1 MFGGKRIGFI
11 GAGNMAEALIRG
23 LLKSKLLPPDE
34 ILASDVREER
44 LAYLQETYAIKT
56 FFDNSLVASETEIIV
71 FAVKPQ
77 IMSRVLDGLIDVVD
91 HTKTVISIA
100 AGITTS
106 FIAGKLPSQVRVVRV
121 MPNLPV
127 VVQEGVSAISPGE
140 YATQEDVEIAKKIF
154 RAVGKIVT
162 VEEDA
167 MDAVTG
173 LSGSGPAYIF
183 LIIEALSDAG
193 VKVGLSRDIAQV
205 LAAQTV
211 LGAAKMVIETK
222 EHPGRLKDMVTS
234 PGGTAIAGLHTLEQG
249 GLRTTLINAV
259 EAATHRS
266 KKLGQQ

>member
-1 MFGGKRIGFI
+1 MFGGKKIGFI

-23 LLKSKLLPPDE
+23 LLKAKLLNPEE

-44 LAYLQETYAIKT
+44 LAYLQDTYAIKT
-56 FFDNSLVASETEIIV
+56 FTDNCLVVADSEIV
-71 FAVKPQ
+71 VLAVKPQ
-77 IMSRVLDGLIDVVD
+77 IMSKVLDGLIDVID
-91 HTKTVISIA
+91 ESKTLISIA
-100 AGITTS
+100 AGITTA
-106 FIAGKLPSQVRVVRV
+106 FIAGKFPSQVRVVRV

-127 VVQEGVSAISPGE
+127 VVLEGASAIAAGDH
-140 YATQEDVEIAKKIF
+140 ATRDDLEIAKKVF
-154 RAVGKIVT
+154 RAVGRVVT

-193 VKVGLSRDIAQV
+193 VKVGLSRDVAQL

-211 LGAAKMVIETK
+211 LGAAKMVMETK

-259 EAATHRS
+259 ESATHRS